1 MKGASSVRLSV
12 IVLAMACVVAV
23 PAAAEDY
30 NYPYRDPYLATVT
43 GATLNAD
50 GLTPGIKR
58 QVVHVPV
65 LPDRDHLPGLAG
77 LPGLAPRGALSVA
90 LYRQKAPAPLVFI
103 LPGTGSTP
111 YFGLATYFAKLLYQR
126 GAHVVILPSP
136 MSWNFALAASR
147 TGAPGYTPDDARD
160 LYGAMQRVL
169 PVLAARQNV
178 KVTRVS
184 FLGLSLGAL
193 EGAYLA
199 LLDADQDRIGI
210 TRYVLVNPPLDVYTV
225 LKQLEQWDQ
234 LKEKLGPAR
243 AQELVA
249 RATDIG
255 EAFAQQRRDDTAAF
269 DSLAKSFSGFS
280 REELQFLIAEYL
292 QTAVPELVTVT
303 QAIHD
308 QGVLPAPPD
317 QVRKRLEEA
326 KGMSFTDY
334 CEKIAV
340 PIWRAA
346 SGQPD
351 ATMETF
357 TQRGSLAAITDR
369 LKGNPRVFILHNAD
383 DFLADRASIERLK
396 EGLGDQVTIYPY
408 GGHLGNLWYPPNKA
422 YVLRLLRG

>member
-1 MKGASSVRLSV
+1 VRLSV

-23 PAAAEDY
+23 PAAAQDY

-65 LPDRDHLPGLAG
+65 LPDRDHLPGLAV

-90 LYRQKAPAPLVFI
+90 LYRQKTPAPLVFI

-111 YFGLATYFAKLLYQR
+111 YFGLATYFAKLLYQQ

-147 TGAPGYTPDDARD
+147 SGAPGYTPDDARD
-160 LYGAMQRVL
+160 LYVAMQRVL
-169 PVLAARQNV
+169 PVLESRQHV
-178 KVTRVS
+178 KATRIT

-199 LLDADQDRIGI
+199 LLDGEQKKIGI
-210 TRYVLVNPPLDVYTV
+210 ERYVLVNPPLHVYSV
-225 LKQLEQWDQ
+225 LKQLDEWDA
-234 LKEKLGPAR
+234 LKEKLGAER
-243 AQELVA
+243 AQQLMGK
-249 RATDIG
+249 ATEIG
-255 EAFAQQRRDDTAAF
+255 EAFAQQRRDDAAAF

-308 QGVLPAPPD
+308 QRVLPAPPD
-317 QVRKRLEEA
+317 QVRKRLLEA
-326 KGMSFTDY
+326 KGMTFSEY

-340 PIWRAA
+340 PVWRAQ
-346 SGQPD
+346 SSEPD
-351 ATMETF
+351 ATLETF

-383 DFLADRASIERLK
+383 DFFVDRASIDQLK
-396 EGLGDQVTIYPY
+396 QSLGDQVTIYPY